1 MIKKNNNAKKAK
13 QSWLYE
19 DVSEDTISSSVGYV
33 IACGDILMKKPSR
46 ISAEMDTLIVKK
58 VDFVVFIVQVIH
70 CNVKKLDTIVSVA
83 ARLLG
88 IQELTT
94 ETLQGILTED
104 DPPPL
109 PGP

>member
-1 MIKKNNNAKKAK
+1 MTHRLFRMPLN
-13 QSWLYE
+13 SLR
-19 DVSEDTISSSVGYV
+19 DTN
-33 IACGDILMKKPSR
+33 
-46 ISAEMDTLIVKK
+46 TLIVKK

-109 PGP
+109 PGA

>member
-1 MIKKNNNAKKAK
+1 MRKLWQWMTAGPQEEQWIHNKYKYTQLVQNVA
-13 QSWLYE
+13 QQLR
-19 DVSEDTISSSVGYV
+19 DTD
-33 IACGDILMKKPSR
+33 A
-46 ISAEMDTLIVKK
+46 LIVKK

-109 PGP
+109 PGA